1 MMIPTCYMCDKPAT
15 SREHAPP
22 RCLFPKREHSLNG
35 KDLRVNMI
43 VVPACDEHNGDKSA
57 DDEYLMQILP
67 MSIGLNDVANH
78 YFQSKVGQ
86 VIASNNRLVGSLTE
100 GAVPVTVHDIE
111 TDQLAHAVAFKVDM
125 NRLLSVLSMNARA
138 IYFHHHGAK
147 LVAKMSSVT
156 NFSLLEG
163 SVELND
169 MVSQAMQMADDML
182 NEINASRHGSNPD
195 VFFYRIAREGNVE
208 LIEFTFYGT
217 SKVLFTLIH
226 DVEESM

>member
-1 MMIPTCYMCDKPAT
+1 MNPTCYMCEKPAT

-43 VVPACDEHNGDKSA
+43 TVPSCDEHNGEKSA
-57 DDEYLMQILP
+57 DDTYLMQILP
-67 MSIGLNDVANH
+67 MSIGLNDVAEH

-86 VIASNNRLVGSLTE
+86 VLASNKRLVKSLDE
-100 GAVPVTVHDIE
+100 SAVSVMVHDIE
-111 TDQLAHAVAFKVDM
+111 KDQWAQAMAFKVDM
-125 NRLLSVLSMNARA
+125 DRLMSVLDMNARA
-138 IYFHHHGAK
+138 IYFHHRGVK
-147 LVAKMSSVT
+147 LAAKMSSVT

-163 SVELND
+163 SPKLND
-169 MVSQAMQMADDML
+169 MVNQGMKMADDML
-182 NEINASRHGSNPD
+182 NDVGASRHGNNPD

-226 DVEESM
+226 DVIE